1 MKYFKRQRAALF
13 SGIISFTLSALGF
26 ASCDDL
32 PENNNGSSGGELAMY
47 GVPSAQF
54 KIIGKIVAEDTKQP
68 VRDLQISVIGHNIRT
83 DHAGIYYEYQS
94 SDTLRTKTKN
104 DGSFALEHYEFPNA
118 KKYIYLIEDVDG
130 DANGRF
136 HTKKDSILFKDPKYS
151 GGDGAWYD
159 GTATMDFK
167 TITVKPDKGQ

>member
-1 MKYFKRQRAALF
+1 MKYFERKRAALF

-32 PENNNGSSGGELAMY
+32 PGSNKDDSSIVMY
-47 GVPSAQF
+47 GTPSAQF
-54 KIIGKIVAEDTKQP
+54 KIIGKIVAEDTKQSI
-68 VRDLQISVIGHNIRT
+68 RDLQISVVEYNTWT
-83 DHAGIYYEYQS
+83 DDAGIYYENQS

-104 DGSFALEHYEFPNA
+104 DGSFLLEHRGFPST

-130 DANGRF
+130 DSNRRF
-136 HTKKDSILFKDPKYS
+136 QTKKDSILFTGPKYS
-151 GGDGAWYD
+151 GGDGAWNR

-167 TITVKPDKGQ
+167 TITVKPDKSQ

>member
-26 ASCDDL
+26 ASCDDFNDNKEEPIIL
-32 PENNNGSSGGELAMY
+32 MY
-47 GVPSAQF
+47 GVPSAEF
-54 KIIGKIVAEDTKQP
+54 KIIGKIVAEDTKRA
-68 VRDLQISVIGHNIRT
+68 VRDLQISVVEYSTWT
-83 DHAGIYYEYQS
+83 DHAGIYYENQS
-94 SDTLRTKTKN
+94 SDTLRTKTN
-104 DGSFALEHYEFPNA
+104 ADGSFSLNHHSFPNA

-136 HTKKDSILFKDPKYS
+136 QTKKDSILFKNPKYKD
-151 GGDGAWYD
+151 GDGAWFD

-167 TITVKPDKGQ
+167 TITVKPEK